1 MNVMTFAATK
11 EESPLTLKE
20 ALEKLRKA
28 AESIPPEPFAEFMR
42 KRGRDPKDGWVFV
55 LPLAAWRPSFGS
67 ALPDYVMFHPHV
79 ETPLF
84 IKKPD
89 YFGIESFV

>member
-11 EESPLTLKE
+11 EESSLTLKE

-28 AESIPPEPFAEFMR
+28 VESIPPEPFAEFMR
-42 KRGRDPKDGWVFV
+42 AKGHDPKDGWVLV
-55 LPLAAWRPSFGS
+55 LHLAARLSDLG
-67 ALPDYVMFHPHV
+67 ALPDYVIFHPHA
-79 ETPLF
+79 EMPLF